1 MGSCHT
7 ERLHV
12 TKLLLPLEL
21 ISIDWSCN
29 AVCAHADSPTVG
41 QKASTFELRP
51 GEGGG
56 GGGIPF
62 IQPFILS
69 CHRPAMLG
77 QETSFSLGLGL
88 LTGCSREII
97 FVRQQ
102 NDLMLLGDD
111 DMMW

>member
-56 GGGIPF
+56 AGVVYPLSN
-62 IQPFILS
+62 PLSSLVTDLS
-69 CHRPAMLG
+69 CWGKRPH
-77 QETSFSLGLGL
+77 FL
-88 LTGCSREII
+88 L
-97 FVRQQ
+97 V
-102 NDLMLLGDD
+102 
-111 DMMW
+111 

>member
-29 AVCAHADSPTVG
+29 AVCAHVDSPTVG

-56 GGGIPF
+56 GGWYTLYPTLY
-62 IQPFILS
+62 PLLS
-69 CHRPAMLG
+69 QTCHAGARDLIFSWFRLADRV
-77 QETSFSLGLGL
+77 QSRDYFCTSAK
-88 LTGCSREII
+88 
-97 FVRQQ
+97 
-102 NDLMLLGDD
+102 
-111 DMMW
+111 